1 MSWARFLRFNITFSK
16 LYIRSDVM
24 KVQIYQLPIIFGDS
38 SKNEIQITQWFE
50 KNMNAEVDVVVLP
63 EMWNNGYDLEHLN
76 EKADNNLGQSFSFI
90 KHLAEKYKVDI
101 VAGSVSNI
109 RNNQIFNTAF
119 SVNKSGQLINE
130 YDKVHLVPM
139 LREHEF
145 LTAGEN
151 VAEPFQLSNGTYVTQ
166 LICYDLRFPELLRYP
181 ARSGAKIAFY
191 VAQWPMSRLQHWH
204 SLLKA
209 RAIEN
214 NMFVIG
220 TNSTGFDGNTEY
232 AGHSIVINPNGDLVG
247 ELNESADILTVDLN
261 LNEVEQQRE
270 NIPVF
275 KSIKLDLYK

>member
-1 MSWARFLRFNITFSK
+1 
-16 LYIRSDVM
+16 M

-38 SKNEIQITQWFE
+38 SKNETQITQWFE

-119 SVNKSGQLINE
+119 SVNKSGKLINE

-145 LTAGEN
+145 LTAG
-151 VAEPFQLSNGTYVTQ
+151 
-166 LICYDLRFPELLRYP
+166 
-181 ARSGAKIAFY
+181 
-191 VAQWPMSRLQHWH
+191 
-204 SLLKA
+204 
-209 RAIEN
+209 
-214 NMFVIG
+214 
-220 TNSTGFDGNTEY
+220 
-232 AGHSIVINPNGDLVG
+232 
-247 ELNESADILTVDLN
+247 
-261 LNEVEQQRE
+261 
-270 NIPVF
+270 
-275 KSIKLDLYK
+275 

>member
-1 MSWARFLRFNITFSK
+1 
-16 LYIRSDVM
+16 
-24 KVQIYQLPIIFGDS
+24 
-38 SKNEIQITQWFE
+38 QWFE
-50 KNMNAEVDVVVLP
+50 KNMNDEVDVVVLP

-76 EKADNNLGQSFSFI
+76 EKADNNLGQSFSSI
-90 KHLAEKYKVDI
+90 KHLAEKYK
-101 VAGSVSNI
+101 
-109 RNNQIFNTAF
+109 
-119 SVNKSGQLINE
+119 
-130 YDKVHLVPM
+130 
-139 LREHEF
+139 
-145 LTAGEN
+145 GEN
-151 VAEPFQLSNGTYVTQ
+151 VAEPFQLSDGTYVTQ

>member
-1 MSWARFLRFNITFSK
+1 MGSSHHHHHHSSGLVPRGSH
-16 LYIRSDVM
+16 M
-24 KVQIYQLPIIFGDS
+24 KVQIYQLPIVFGDS
-38 SKNEIQITQWFE
+38 SKNETQITQWFE

-145 LTAGEN
+145 LTAGEY
-151 VAEPFQLSNGTYVTQ
+151 VAEPFQLSDGTYVTQ

>member
-1 MSWARFLRFNITFSK
+1 
-16 LYIRSDVM
+16 M

-38 SKNEIQITQWFE
+38 SKNETQITQWFE

-101 VAGSVSNI
+101 AAGSVSNI
-109 RNNQIFNTAF
+109 RNYQIFNTAF

-151 VAEPFQLSNGTYVTQ
+151 VAEPFQLSDGTYVTQ

>member
-1 MSWARFLRFNITFSK
+1 
-16 LYIRSDVM
+16 M

-38 SKNEIQITQWFE
+38 SKNETQITQWFE

-119 SVNKSGQLINE
+119 SVNKSGKLINE

-151 VAEPFQLSNGTYVTQ
+151 VAEPFQLSDGTYVT
-166 LICYDLRFPELLRYP
+166 
-181 ARSGAKIAFY
+181 
-191 VAQWPMSRLQHWH
+191 QHWH